1 MPTTR
6 EFLGD
11 SLIKELEGAGFSPQS
26 INAFAKNEYR
36 QRKAAQEEE
45 QRRLLYRADDMK
57 LDGKTKEAL
66 LSGDINEQ
74 EAKNAQ
80 KFEEFGSKK
89 HGFALGAA
97 KTVTGIANTVE
108 RVGDFINPF
117 YEGKRDKDGN
127 YIYQNGLEKSLR
139 PRIKNV
145 EKMRDDY
152 EKATGE
158 TSWGSRLS
166 EIGTELVGD
175 PINFVG
181 GVGLLS
187 KGSKLAQ
194 FGKKTLYFAG
204 TGAASGGVAALGEG
218 KNDEETLKNIGYGAA
233 GGALLGHAI
242 DQGIQGISKLIAKRQ
257 ASKMANEADA
267 IDSAQNSE
275 FLGGERAPINTSEI
289 TTRKDESLLHAERSQ
304 RDYAT
309 KGSPAQIMTAR
320 EFATKEVGLDE
331 DTATNVLKEAMQG
344 RQKSEF
350 IDADSYNDI
359 VKFKN
364 FEVQREYAKA
374 YGEKIQ
380 TAQTSIN
387 NAREQSAIRYADTQK
402 AINEYQKQ
410 GMSASATRE
419 LINAKFKPSAD
430 EINYT
435 RAYNDGADVDARL
448 AGQGIFYALE
458 KDIAAQAYTP
468 EIYAT
473 RLKQRGF
480 SDESVQAFTQAY
492 ASKDIDIAKE
502 YVNEKVADAY
512 ESRVQREVADE
523 INSENRISI
532 NKNGA
537 YRQHPILRP
546 DEPSIGQGSLKGNL
560 INETTKQEDL
570 SSLRAKIE
578 QENNI
583 VPIKEFGTNYAEFYH
598 DGKGAID
605 KLLTEREGQVAGAF
619 YRKELGDIDLV
630 WGNENFGLAHILK
643 RRSEQ
648 WGEEKAIKFLSH
660 LDENIKNGDISQ
672 AQNKRVA
679 IKTNK
684 TTIILDNM
692 GENKFVL
699 SAYRD
704 RSNAKSENAKF
715 VQSSD
720 IISKDVEANAKDS
733 SVLLPTDDHI
743 ISKSGETSS
752 VSSDAFTKGDNLPLT
767 AEVKG
772 DVANLSA
779 YSDEFKGELTSSHPP
794 LSNENIIPQ
803 IGRETDTFT
812 DPSFK
817 VASDNLATNSNKNII
832 SQKGNLINE
841 EAKNS
846 ALPNGVSSIG
856 DNASRA
862 RGRQGGDEEIL
873 RQSGRNTAD
882 ASEEKWTAKSDRQM
896 EQRPAFKRDGD
907 ADAAAASKQMVEK
920 QGRDDNEIRGDGFVV
935 KNGGKLTFMDEAK
948 FELSKELQGK
958 SDLGEKISTSLAW
971 LHSKHPEMFENK
983 RAVKELI
990 DYVLDEPNTIKAG
1003 KSENSVYLGKKDD
1016 TKIKDIVVD
1025 KDSNKIIHANSRK
1038 MNASEKKERAS
1049 EDALHSHTD
1058 TKPAGALKLE
1068 QDARL
1073 ARNSEIIPQK
1083 DKNTKTINA
1092 NSHIASGLVGGTLNS
1107 IDEDGSFNPEKFAAG
1122 FIAGLA
1128 GSKAVA
1134 IAARKMTPQLYNK
1147 ILGVANKMP
1156 QMAKDNPKL
1165 LGKLYQNA
1173 KDVSLNSFAGEK
1185 AITANVGKLDQAKA
1199 MLENGADEVEIWQ
1212 KTGWFKDKD
1221 GAWKFEIGDSK
1232 ARLNPN
1238 FKSGGWLGELLEHEG
1253 LFKAYPE
1260 LKDVSVKKIG
1270 NDIPEGAALSVKDT
1284 AQKEKRG
1291 IYNVTYNDKTATLV
1305 RQDLKN
1311 IDDALMFEKG
1321 SSKKGGA
1328 IHIKKHLEPEAQG
1341 AITQSELL
1349 NIGKNIRE
1357 YLQKYKEPFID
1368 EHGGRIYEWA
1378 NKEGEKF
1385 RVVVYEKTDGISAS
1399 HPETIISFYSNR
1411 NLKKPME
1418 FRNPEVKYDVNLRQW
1433 HKDSAPIT
1441 KNADGSPKV
1450 FYHGSKVK
1458 SITEFKDKFD
1468 KTGVGFWF
1476 SPNKNTADEY
1486 GDTLSVYLKAKKI
1499 MDFAEPTKKD
1509 MEVLKLIQEK
1519 MFWSGHIKLRETN
1532 NEPLFRVM
1540 LDIFRKNG
1548 VELKQLLKERGYD
1561 GIRVNKDM
1569 FVVFDSAQIKHVKN
1583 NGNFSDSP
1591 NIYKSG
1597 KEGYYS
1603 PAKNEIGL
1611 SDLGDKSTLMHEV
1624 QHAIQNIEGFAKGS
1638 GKKGEGYRLSHGEA
1652 EARNVQNRLN
1662 LDDAARTHPY
1672 ETFDVNP
1679 NETFVSREGGVS
1691 FSVKDALQKERRGVY
1706 NVAFNEKKSTII
1718 RKDLDAIDEI
1728 IKFEK
1733 GEADYVINGERKS
1746 GYGALHIKKHLDTQN
1761 NGWVSKQEYLNMGQM
1776 LRKSTMQEADDKRIY
1791 TYFNDDGVRFR
1802 VVVGTGKNKERIISF
1817 YSNRKPLKAGL
1828 SYDSQNYNGNLPLNG
1843 DKVGIDND
1851 SLTYNYAD
1859 SVQGSVAKPVEHS
1872 LDNAVRSSGD
1882 IKSLEHSSDGKDIIP
1897 QNEEKIYH
1905 SRKIEEIKQEH
1916 PNVEKELD
1924 ESIAA
1929 MRKESFN
1936 DVNFKDDLI
1945 SKINAKEITT
1955 KQLGK
1960 SVDLSDKQLAVLKND
1975 IKNADFK
1982 VISDSK
1988 IYFDKMGR
1996 DGDKKR
2002 FFIDIAQDG
2011 KVRVD
2016 GYSKKGIDTIP
2027 VKESALEELAGAG
2040 DRARLKNM
2048 SFEVKAAYFNELD
2061 PIKKEAILKT
2071 AEYNA
2076 LKKEMRGIYNVINNG
2091 KESTNVYKELQK
2103 IDEAIKLD
2111 LGSNKKGGGVHIQ
2124 KHLDPDAKG
2133 AVSQQ
2138 EVMNMGENMREY
2150 LKKYKEPFRDKDGG
2164 KIYEWQ
2170 DKDGVR
2176 FRVAVYDKFKK
2187 SAGAGSTTRITTTD
2201 ARENIITFYSD
2212 RNINAR
2218 MEFLNPK
2225 VRVEAKFEDFRA
2237 RNLDENGN
2245 IKDGLSLC

>member
-1 MPTTR
+1 MMPTTR

-45 QRRLLYRADDMK
+45 QRRLLYRADEMK
-57 LDGKTKEAL
+57 LDGKIREAL
-66 LSGDINEQ
+66 LSGDINEE

-89 HGFALGAA
+89 HGWTLGAA
-97 KTVTGIANTVE
+97 KTVTGIANTIE

-139 PRIKNV
+139 PKIKNV

-218 KNDEETLKNIGYGAA
+218 KNDKETLENIGYGAV
-233 GGALLGHAI
+233 GGAFLGHAI
-242 DQGIQGISKLIAKRQ
+242 DKGIQGISKLIAKRQ
-257 ASKMANEADA
+257 ASKMANEANA

-275 FLGGERAPINTSEI
+275 FLGSERAPINTAEI
-289 TTRKDESLLHAERSQ
+289 TARKDEL
-304 RDYAT
+304 
-309 KGSPAQIMTAR
+309 GSSAQIMTAK

-344 RQKSEF
+344 KEKSEF
-350 IDADSYNDI
+350 IDADIYNDI

-364 FEVQREYAKA
+364 FEIQREYAKA
-374 YGEKIQ
+374 YGDKIQ

-410 GMSASATRE
+410 GMSASAIRE

-430 EINYT
+430 EIDYT

-458 KDIAAQAYTP
+458 KDIAVQAYTP

-473 RLKQRGF
+473 RLKQRDF

-492 ASKDIDIAKE
+492 ASKDINIAKE
-502 YVNEKVADAY
+502 YVNEKVANAY
-512 ESRVQREVADE
+512 ESRVQRELADE
-523 INSENRISI
+523 INAKNRISI
-532 NKNGA
+532 NKDGA
-537 YRQHPILRP
+537 YSGHPMLRP
-546 DEPSIGQGSLKGNL
+546 DESSIGQGDLKGNL
-560 INETTKQEDL
+560 IDKEAIWGGDALSDL
-570 SSLRAKIE
+570 SSPRTAKR
-578 QENNI
+578 
-583 VPIKEFGTNYAEFYH
+583 G
-598 DGKGAID
+598 
-605 KLLTEREGQVAGAF
+605 
-619 YRKELGDIDLV
+619 
-630 WGNENFGLAHILK
+630 
-643 RRSEQ
+643 SE
-648 WGEEKAIKFLSH
+648 A
-660 LDENIKNGDISQ
+660 
-672 AQNKRVA
+672 
-679 IKTNK
+679 
-684 TTIILDNM
+684 
-692 GENKFVL
+692 
-699 SAYRD
+699 
-704 RSNAKSENAKF
+704 
-715 VQSSD
+715 
-720 IISKDVEANAKDS
+720 
-733 SVLLPTDDHI
+733 
-743 ISKSGETSS
+743 
-752 VSSDAFTKGDNLPLT
+752 DAT
-767 AEVKG
+767 
-772 DVANLSA
+772 
-779 YSDEFKGELTSSHPP
+779 
-794 LSNENIIPQ
+794 
-803 IGRETDTFT
+803 
-812 DPSFK
+812 
-817 VASDNLATNSNKNII
+817 II

-846 ALPNGVSSIG
+846 ALPNGVSGIG

-862 RGRQGGDEEIL
+862 GGRQGGDEEIL
-873 RQSGRNTAD
+873 RQSRRNTAD

-896 EQRPAFKRDGD
+896 EQRPAFKGDGD
-907 ADAAAASKQMVEK
+907 TDATASSKQMVEK
-920 QGRDDNEIRGDGFVV
+920 QGRDDNEIRGDGFVL
-935 KNGGKLTFMDEAK
+935 GDSGKAKQYATQKFNIEKWVNDLSGVLSDEWVANLK
-948 FELSKELQGK
+948 
-958 SDLGEKISTSLAW
+958 SLA
-971 LHSKHPEMFENK
+971 LKHPEMF
-983 RAVKELI
+983 
-990 DYVLDEPNTIKAG
+990 
-1003 KSENSVYLGKKDD
+1003 KSESDVFKVIREIKNEPTHFLKNTRDDVALIAKRLGGGKVGNIGVKKD
-1016 TKIKDIVVD
+1016 
-1025 KDSNKIIHANSRK
+1025 NGQIIHANKTDERDLTRLLK
-1038 MNASEKKERAS
+1038 RGKKGELTRTPALETS
-1049 EDALHSHTD
+1049 LNKEDGEL
-1058 TKPAGALKLE
+1058 LKLSDE
-1068 QDARL
+1068 G
-1073 ARNSEIIPQK
+1073 IIPQK
-1083 DKNTKTINA
+1083 EINAKTINA

-1134 IAARKMTPQLYNK
+1134 IAVRKMTPQLYNK
-1147 ILGVANKMP
+1147 ILGTAKKMP

-1165 LGKLYQNA
+1165 LGKLYANG

-1199 MLENGADEVEIWQ
+1199 MLEKGADEVEIWQ

-1238 FKSGGWLGELLEHEG
+1238 FKSGGRLSELLEHKE

-1260 LKDVSVKKIG
+1260 LKDIKIKKI
-1270 NDIPEGAALSVKDT
+1270 
-1284 AQKEKRG
+1284 
-1291 IYNVTYNDKTATLV
+1291 
-1305 RQDLKN
+1305 
-1311 IDDALMFEKG
+1311 IDEKG
-1321 SSKKGGA
+1321 
-1328 IHIKKHLEPEAQG
+1328 E
-1341 AITQSELL
+1341 
-1349 NIGKNIRE
+1349 
-1357 YLQKYKEPFID
+1357 
-1368 EHGGRIYEWA
+1368 
-1378 NKEGEKF
+1378 
-1385 RVVVYEKTDGISAS
+1385 
-1399 HPETIISFYSNR
+1399 
-1411 NLKKPME
+1411 NLGY
-1418 FRNPEVKYDVNLRQW
+1418 YD
-1433 HKDSAPIT
+1433 
-1441 KNADGSPKV
+1441 
-1450 FYHGSKVK
+1450 
-1458 SITEFKDKFD
+1458 
-1468 KTGVGFWF
+1468 
-1476 SPNKNTADEY
+1476 PNKKEIA
-1486 GDTLSVYLKAKKI
+1486 I
-1499 MDFAEPTKKD
+1499 
-1509 MEVLKLIQEK
+1509 
-1519 MFWSGHIKLRETN
+1519 N
-1532 NEPLFRVM
+1532 N
-1540 LDIFRKNG
+1540 I
-1548 VELKQLLKERGYD
+1548 
-1561 GIRVNKDM
+1561 
-1569 FVVFDSAQIKHVKN
+1569 
-1583 NGNFSDSP
+1583 
-1591 NIYKSG
+1591 
-1597 KEGYYS
+1597 
-1603 PAKNEIGL
+1603 
-1611 SDLGDKSTLMHEV
+1611 GDKSTLMHEV
-1624 QHAIQNIEGFAKGS
+1624 QHAIQEIEGFARGGEYDIVWNAAVRTIEKKYENELAKLEKIANEAWKKEEPLQKAYIELFDKGLKDS
-1638 GKKGEGYRLSHGEA
+1638 PEAQRLLKEREPYSKKGWEARNKIRNIKWAIEDEKNAITDKDMYEAYQKIHGEV

-1662 LDDAARTHPY
+1662 LDDAAGTHPY
-1672 ETFDVNP
+1672 ETFDINP
-1679 NETFVSREGGVS
+1679 NETFVSREDGIS

-1733 GEADYVINGERKS
+1733 GEADYVVNGERKS

-1761 NGWVSKQEYLNMGQM
+1761 NGWVSKQEYLDMGQM

-1859 SVQGSVAKPVEHS
+1859 SV
-1872 LDNAVRSSGD
+1872 RSSAA
-1882 IKSLEHSSDGKDIIP
+1882 KSPIEHSSDGKDIIP
-1897 QNEEKIYH
+1897 QNEEKVYH
-1905 SRKIEEIKQEH
+1905 RRNIEEIKREH
-1916 PNVEKELD
+1916 PDVEKELD
-1924 ESIAA
+1924 DSIAA

-1945 SKINAKEITT
+1945 SKINAKDITT

-2002 FFIDIAQDG
+2002 FFIDIAEDG

-2027 VKESALEELAGAG
+2027 VRQSALEELAGVG

-2071 AEYNA
+2071 AELNK
-2076 LKKEMRGIYNVINNG
+2076 LKKAAQSG
-2091 KESTNVYKELQK
+2091 
-2103 IDEAIKLD
+2103 
-2111 LGSNKKGGGVHIQ
+2111 
-2124 KHLDPDAKG
+2124 
-2133 AVSQQ
+2133 
-2138 EVMNMGENMREY
+2138 
-2150 LKKYKEPFRDKDGG
+2150 DK
-2164 KIYEWQ
+2164 
-2170 DKDGVR
+2170 
-2176 FRVAVYDKFKK
+2176 VAV
-2187 SAGAGSTTRITTTD
+2187 
-2201 ARENIITFYSD
+2201 
-2212 RNINAR
+2212 
-2218 MEFLNPK
+2218 
-2225 VRVEAKFEDFRA
+2225 AKFEEFKA

>member
-1 MPTTR
+1 MMPTTR

-26 INAFAKNEYR
+26 INVFAKNEYR

-57 LDGKTKEAL
+57 LDGKIREAL

-74 EAKNAQ
+74 EARNAQ
-80 KFEEFGSKK
+80 KFEEFGAKK
-89 HGFALGAA
+89 HGWALGAA

-117 YEGKRDKDGN
+117 YEGKHDKDGN

-139 PRIKNV
+139 PKIKNV

-233 GGALLGHAI
+233 GGAFLGHAI
-242 DQGIQGISKLIAKRQ
+242 DKGIQGISKLIAKRQ

-267 IDSAQNSE
+267 IDSAENSE
-275 FLGGERAPINTSEI
+275 FLNGGNSASKDVSSGNGSLDYPNTQSIAVTIVRGVLKNEPLSTREQVLKEILSGEEKSSVIKPEKYKSILTGINEYKSYQNRLKHFHDNPNEVKNADLVFNQMQDDFMKANSGDTKKYYDAAPLFGRELKI
-289 TTRKDESLLHAERSQ
+289 
-304 RDYAT
+304 
-309 KGSPAQIMTAR
+309 AQTMTAK
-320 EFATKEVGLDE
+320 EFAIKEVGLDE

-344 RQKSEF
+344 KEKSEF

-364 FEVQREYAKA
+364 FETQREYAKA

-402 AINEYQKQ
+402 AIGEYQKQ

-473 RLKQRGF
+473 RLKQMGF

-502 YVNEKVADAY
+502 YVNEKVANAY

-532 NKNGA
+532 NKDGA
-537 YRQHPILRP
+537 YSGHPMLRP
-546 DEPSIGQGSLKGNL
+546 DEPSIGQGDLKGNL

-605 KLLTEREGQVAGAF
+605 KLLTERDGQVAGAF
-619 YRKELGDIDLV
+619 YRKELGDITLP
-630 WGNENFGLAHILK
+630 WGEVSQSGNKIKGYGLAKIIKKHGVEILNELPNVFK
-643 RRSEQ
+643 T
-648 WGEEKAIKFLSH
+648 GALIK
-660 LDENIKNGDISQ
+660 
-672 AQNKRVA
+672 QNDVHYRIESGNYVV
-679 IKTNK
+679 
-684 TTIILDNM
+684 
-692 GENKFVL
+692 GL
-699 SAYRD
+699 SA
-704 RSNAKSENAKF
+704 
-715 VQSSD
+715 
-720 IISKDVEANAKDS
+720 
-733 SVLLPTDDHI
+733 
-743 ISKSGETSS
+743 
-752 VSSDAFTKGDNLPLT
+752 
-767 AEVKG
+767 
-772 DVANLSA
+772 
-779 YSDEFKGELTSSHPP
+779 EFKGKKHNFVLTAF
-794 LSNENIIPQ
+794 ERV
-803 IGRETDTFT
+803 GRETDTFT

-846 ALPNGVSSIG
+846 ALSNGVSGIG
-856 DNASRA
+856 DNASGA
-862 RGRQGGDEEIL
+862 GGRQGGDEEIL
-873 RQSGRNTAD
+873 RQSGRNTSS
-882 ASEEKWTAKSDRQM
+882 ASQTKQTAKSDEQM
-896 EQRPAFKRDGD
+896 EQRPAFKTDGD
-907 ADAAAASKQMVEK
+907 TDATASSKQVVEK
-920 QGRDDNEIRGDGFVV
+920 QGRDDNEIRGDGFVL
-935 KNGGKLTFMDEAK
+935 GDSGKAKQYATQKFNIEKWVNDLSGVLSDEWVANLK
-948 FELSKELQGK
+948 
-958 SDLGEKISTSLAW
+958 SLA
-971 LHSKHPEMFENK
+971 LKHPEMF
-983 RAVKELI
+983 
-990 DYVLDEPNTIKAG
+990 
-1003 KSENSVYLGKKDD
+1003 KSESDVFKVIREIKNEPTHFLKNTRDDVALIAKRLGGGKVGNIGVKKD
-1016 TKIKDIVVD
+1016 
-1025 KDSNKIIHANSRK
+1025 NGQIIHANKTDERDLTRLLK
-1038 MNASEKKERAS
+1038 RGKKGELTRTPALETS
-1049 EDALHSHTD
+1049 LNKEDGEL
-1058 TKPAGALKLE
+1058 LKLSDE
-1068 QDARL
+1068 G
-1073 ARNSEIIPQK
+1073 IIPQK
-1083 DKNTKTINA
+1083 EINAKTINA

-1128 GSKAVA
+1128 GSKAVV

-1147 ILGVANKMP
+1147 ILGTAKKMP

-1165 LGKLYQNA
+1165 LGKLYANG

-1185 AITANVGKLDQAKA
+1185 ALNANANKISKAKA
-1199 MLENGADEVEIWQ
+1199 MLEKGEDEVKIWQ

-1221 GAWKFEIGDSK
+1221 EAWKFEIGDSK
-1232 ARLNPN
+1232 ARLNTN
-1238 FKSGGWLGELLEHEG
+1238 FKSGGRLSELLEHEE

-1260 LKDVSVKKIG
+1260 LRDIKIKKI
-1270 NDIPEGAALSVKDT
+1270 
-1284 AQKEKRG
+1284 
-1291 IYNVTYNDKTATLV
+1291 
-1305 RQDLKN
+1305 
-1311 IDDALMFEKG
+1311 IDEKG
-1321 SSKKGGA
+1321 
-1328 IHIKKHLEPEAQG
+1328 
-1341 AITQSELL
+1341 
-1349 NIGKNIRE
+1349 
-1357 YLQKYKEPFID
+1357 
-1368 EHGGRIYEWA
+1368 
-1378 NKEGEKF
+1378 EKLG
-1385 RVVVYEKTDGISAS
+1385 Y
-1399 HPETIISFYSNR
+1399 
-1411 NLKKPME
+1411 
-1418 FRNPEVKYDVNLRQW
+1418 YD
-1433 HKDSAPIT
+1433 
-1441 KNADGSPKV
+1441 
-1450 FYHGSKVK
+1450 
-1458 SITEFKDKFD
+1458 
-1468 KTGVGFWF
+1468 
-1476 SPNKNTADEY
+1476 PNKKEIA
-1486 GDTLSVYLKAKKI
+1486 I
-1499 MDFAEPTKKD
+1499 
-1509 MEVLKLIQEK
+1509 
-1519 MFWSGHIKLRETN
+1519 N
-1532 NEPLFRVM
+1532 N
-1540 LDIFRKNG
+1540 I
-1548 VELKQLLKERGYD
+1548 
-1561 GIRVNKDM
+1561 
-1569 FVVFDSAQIKHVKN
+1569 
-1583 NGNFSDSP
+1583 
-1591 NIYKSG
+1591 
-1597 KEGYYS
+1597 
-1603 PAKNEIGL
+1603 
-1611 SDLGDKSTLMHEV
+1611 GDKSTLMHEV
-1624 QHAIQNIEGFAKGS
+1624 QHTIQDIEGFAKGS
-1638 GKKGEGYRLSHGEA
+1638 GKKGESYRLSHGEA

-1662 LDDAARTHPY
+1662 LGDKFRAKIVKDNNPVGDDYHAWIRDENDIKTFKQAYDDDGGGDLAPDFTGAMAKKAIDSGEITVYSSKPIKAGSFVTPSKMEAKSYAGSGKIYEEKLNLNDISWIDALQGQVTRNKDIHPY

-1679 NETFVSREGGVS
+1679 NETIVSKDGMINLSHELEKKYILKDGSINEAAVRKEAEPFIEKEYSLENFKAEFPNGKVDTPIGEVDVSVSQFYKLGHKGRDEYFGLIKPTLERPAFVVDFEDATFFFKPFRDKDGVVKFASVIKERDGGLDVVSNYPMKNRKFELITREG
-1691 FSVKDALQKERRGVY
+1691 K
-1706 NVAFNEKKSTII
+1706 I
-1718 RKDLDAIDEI
+1718 R
-1728 IKFEK
+1728 
-1733 GEADYVINGERKS
+1733 Y
-1746 GYGALHIKKHLDTQN
+1746 
-1761 NGWVSKQEYLNMGQM
+1761 
-1776 LRKSTMQEADDKRIY
+1776 
-1791 TYFNDDGVRFR
+1791 
-1802 VVVGTGKNKERIISF
+1802 
-1817 YSNRKPLKAGL
+1817 
-1828 SYDSQNYNGNLPLNG
+1828 
-1843 DKVGIDND
+1843 
-1851 SLTYNYAD
+1851 
-1859 SVQGSVAKPVEHS
+1859 VQGSVVIRPLEHS
-1872 LDNAVRSSGD
+1872 LDDTVRSSAA
-1882 IKSLEHSSDGKDIIP
+1882 KSPIEHSSDGKDIIQ
-1897 QNEEKIYH
+1897 QNEEKVYH

-1945 SKINAKEITT
+1945 SKINAKDITT

-1988 IYFDKMGR
+1988 IYFDKIGR

-2002 FFIDIAQDG
+2002 FFIDIAEDG

-2027 VKESALEELAGAG
+2027 VRQSALEELAGVG

-2071 AEYNA
+2071 AELNK
-2076 LKKEMRGIYNVINNG
+2076 LKKAAQSG
-2091 KESTNVYKELQK
+2091 
-2103 IDEAIKLD
+2103 
-2111 LGSNKKGGGVHIQ
+2111 
-2124 KHLDPDAKG
+2124 
-2133 AVSQQ
+2133 
-2138 EVMNMGENMREY
+2138 
-2150 LKKYKEPFRDKDGG
+2150 DK
-2164 KIYEWQ
+2164 
-2170 DKDGVR
+2170 
-2176 FRVAVYDKFKK
+2176 VAV
-2187 SAGAGSTTRITTTD
+2187 
-2201 ARENIITFYSD
+2201 
-2212 RNINAR
+2212 
-2218 MEFLNPK
+2218 
-2225 VRVEAKFEDFRA
+2225 AKFEEFKA

>member
-1 MPTTR
+1 MMPTTR

-66 LSGDINEQ
+66 LSGEINEQ

-80 KFEEFGSKK
+80 KFEEFGAKK
-89 HGFALGAA
+89 HGWTLGAA

-139 PRIKNV
+139 SKIKNV

-218 KNDEETLKNIGYGAA
+218 KNDEETLKNIGAGAV

-242 DQGIQGISKLIAKRQ
+242 DKGIQGISKLIAKRQ
-257 ASKMANEADA
+257 ASRMANEADA

-275 FLGGERAPINTSEI
+275 FLNGGNSASKDVSSGNGSLEYPNTQSIAVTIVRGVLKNEPLSTREQVLKEILSGEEKSSVIKPEKYKSILTGINEYKSYQNRLKHFHDNPDEVKNADLIFNQMQDYFMKANSGDTKKYYDAAPLFGRELKI
-289 TTRKDESLLHAERSQ
+289 
-304 RDYAT
+304 
-309 KGSPAQIMTAR
+309 AQTMTAK

-344 RQKSEF
+344 KEKSEF

-364 FEVQREYAKA
+364 FEIQREYAKA

-410 GMSASATRE
+410 GMSASAIRE

-430 EINYT
+430 EIDYT

-458 KDIAAQAYTP
+458 KDIAAYIYTP
-468 EIYAT
+468 EQYFA
-473 RLKQRGF
+473 RLKSKGYG
-480 SDESVQAFTQAY
+480 DEQAMEFTHTYVQ
-492 ASKDIDIAKE
+492 KDINIAKE
-502 YVNEKVADAY
+502 YVNEKVANAY

-523 INSENRISI
+523 INSENRINI
-532 NKNGA
+532 NKDVA
-537 YRQHPILRP
+537 YSGHTMLRP
-546 DEPSIGQGSLKGNL
+546 DEASIGQGDLKGNL

-630 WGNENFGLAHILK
+630 WGKVWQDQKRTLQGYGLAKIKAKHPEVTAEILN
-643 RRSEQ
+643 
-648 WGEEKAIKFLSH
+648 
-660 LDENIKNGDISQ
+660 DVIKNGQTKIR
-672 AQNKRVA
+672 QNEA
-679 IKTNK
+679 IQIEKDGYKVVLKNNWMGKKTSNK
-684 TTIILDNM
+684 WIVT
-692 GENKFVL
+692 
-699 SAYRD
+699 AY
-704 RSNAKSENAKF
+704 E
-715 VQSSD
+715 
-720 IISKDVEANAKDS
+720 
-733 SVLLPTDDHI
+733 
-743 ISKSGETSS
+743 KSGETSS

-779 YSDEFKGELTSSHPP
+779 YSDEFKGELASSHPP
-794 LSNENIIPQ
+794 L
-803 IGRETDTFT
+803 T
-812 DPSFK
+812 
-817 VASDNLATNSNKNII
+817 NKNII

-846 ALPNGVSSIG
+846 ALPNGVSGIG

-862 RGRQGGDEEIL
+862 RGRQASDEQIL
-873 RQSGRNTAD
+873 RQGGRNTAD
-882 ASEEKWTAKSDRQM
+882 ASEEKWAAQSDEQM
-896 EQRPAFKRDGD
+896 EQRSAFKTDGD
-907 ADAAAASKQMVEK
+907 TDATASSKQMVEK
-920 QGRDDNEIRGDGFVV
+920 QGNGDNEIIGENFIT
-935 KNGGKLTFMDEAK
+935 KQSPEP
-948 FELSKELQGK
+948 K
-958 SDLGEKISTSLAW
+958 SDLNVKMDLAPNVRDLSKITADEISADLDYLA
-971 LHSKHPEMFENK
+971 SKHPEMFKKPSDVFKLVREIKNEPTHFFNNYRLDYALVAKRLNDKKIGKLAINK
-983 RAVKELI
+983 ESGEVRHATKVRERDLSRMDRVSKQMAGTSTLPTPLSTANNS
-990 DYVLDEPNTIKAG
+990 VLKQDATSAG
-1003 KSENSVYLGKKDD
+1003 KAYSSA
-1016 TKIKDIVVD
+1016 D
-1025 KDSNKIIHANSRK
+1025 KS
-1038 MNASEKKERAS
+1038 
-1049 EDALHSHTD
+1049 
-1058 TKPAGALKLE
+1058 
-1068 QDARL
+1068 
-1073 ARNSEIIPQK
+1073 IIPQK
-1083 DKNTKTINA
+1083 EINAKTINA

-1107 IDEDGSFNPEKFAAG
+1107 IDEDGNFNPERFAAG

-1147 ILGVANKMP
+1147 ILGAAKKMP

-1165 LGKLYQNA
+1165 LGKLYANG

-1185 AITANVGKLDQAKA
+1185 AITANVGKLDQAKV
-1199 MLENGADEVEIWQ
+1199 MLEKGADEVEIWQ

-1238 FKSGGWLGELLEHEG
+1238 FKSGGRLGELLEHEE

-1260 LKDVSVKKIG
+1260 LEDISVKKISD
-1270 NDIPEGAALSVKDT
+1270 DIPKEAALSIKDV
-1284 AQKEKRG
+1284 AQREKRG
-1291 IYNVTYNDKTATLV
+1291 IYNVAYNDKSATLV
-1305 RQDLKN
+1305 RRDLEK

-1357 YLQKYKEPFID
+1357 YLQKFKEPFID

-1378 NKEGEKF
+1378 NKEGVKF

-1418 FRNPEVKYDVNLRQW
+1418 FRNPEVKYDVN
-1433 HKDSAPIT
+1433 
-1441 KNADGSPKV
+1441 
-1450 FYHGSKVK
+1450 
-1458 SITEFKDKFD
+1458 
-1468 KTGVGFWF
+1468 
-1476 SPNKNTADEY
+1476 
-1486 GDTLSVYLKAKKI
+1486 
-1499 MDFAEPTKKD
+1499 
-1509 MEVLKLIQEK
+1509 
-1519 MFWSGHIKLRETN
+1519 
-1532 NEPLFRVM
+1532 
-1540 LDIFRKNG
+1540 
-1548 VELKQLLKERGYD
+1548 
-1561 GIRVNKDM
+1561 
-1569 FVVFDSAQIKHVKN
+1569 
-1583 NGNFSDSP
+1583 FSDSP
-1591 NIYKSG
+1591 NIYKSE

-1611 SDLGDKSTLMHEV
+1611 KDLGDKSTLMHEV
-1624 QHAIQNIEGFAKGS
+1624 QHTIQDIEGFAKGS
-1638 GKKGEGYRLSHGEA
+1638 GKKGESYRLSHGEA

-1662 LDDAARTHPY
+1662 LGDKFRAKIVKDNNPVGDDYHAWIRDENDIKTFKQAYDDDGGGDLAPDFTGAMAKKAIDSGEITVYSSRPIKAGSFVTPSKMEAKSYAGSGKIYEEKLNLNDVSWLDALQGQVTRNKDIHPH

-1679 NETFVSREGGVS
+1679 NETIVSKEGIVNLS
-1691 FSVKDALQKERRGVY
+1691 KEL
-1706 NVAFNEKKSTII
+1706 EKKYILKDGSINEAVV
-1718 RKDLDAIDEI
+1718 RKEAEPFIEKEYSLENFKAEFPNGKVDTPIGEVSIESRQFNKLKFKGRENFLGLIKPTLERPAFVVDFEDAMFFFKPFRDKDGI
-1728 IKFEK
+1728 IKF
-1733 GEADYVINGERKS
+1733 ASVI
-1746 GYGALHIKKHLDTQN
+1746 
-1761 NGWVSKQEYLNMGQM
+1761 
-1776 LRKSTMQEADDKRIY
+1776 
-1791 TYFNDDGVRFR
+1791 
-1802 VVVGTGKNKERIISF
+1802 KERDGGLDVVSN
-1817 YSNRKPLKAGL
+1817 YPMKNRKFELITREG
-1828 SYDSQNYNGNLPLNG
+1828 
-1843 DKVGIDND
+1843 KVR
-1851 SLTYNYAD
+1851 Y
-1859 SVQGSVAKPVEHS
+1859 VQGSVVVRPLEHS
-1872 LDNAVRSSGD
+1872 LDNNVRSSAA
-1882 IKSLEHSSDGKDIIP
+1882 KSPIEHSSDGKGIIP
-1897 QNEEKIYH
+1897 QNEEKVYH
-1905 SRKIEEIKQEH
+1905 SHKIEEIKREH

-1936 DVNFKDDLI
+1936 DVNFKDNLI
-1945 SKINAKEITT
+1945 SKINAKDITT

-2002 FFIDIAQDG
+2002 FFIDIAEDG

-2027 VKESALEELAGAG
+2027 VRQSALEELAGVG

-2071 AEYNA
+2071 AELNK
-2076 LKKEMRGIYNVINNG
+2076 LKKAAQSG
-2091 KESTNVYKELQK
+2091 
-2103 IDEAIKLD
+2103 
-2111 LGSNKKGGGVHIQ
+2111 
-2124 KHLDPDAKG
+2124 
-2133 AVSQQ
+2133 
-2138 EVMNMGENMREY
+2138 
-2150 LKKYKEPFRDKDGG
+2150 DK
-2164 KIYEWQ
+2164 
-2170 DKDGVR
+2170 
-2176 FRVAVYDKFKK
+2176 VAV
-2187 SAGAGSTTRITTTD
+2187 
-2201 ARENIITFYSD
+2201 
-2212 RNINAR
+2212 
-2218 MEFLNPK
+2218 
-2225 VRVEAKFEDFRA
+2225 AKFEEFKA

>member
-1 MPTTR
+1 MAITIR
-6 EFLGD
+6 EYLGD
-11 SLIKELEGAGFSPQS
+11 EKIAQLESMGFLPSLSTDMAKRQYAADKQAKRKELSDVG
-26 INAFAKNEYR
+26 
-36 QRKAAQEEE
+36 
-45 QRRLLYRADDMK
+45 
-57 LDGKTKEAL
+57 LDGKL
-66 LSGDINEQ
+66 VQSVMRGDINEE

-117 YEGKRDKDGN
+117 YEGKHDKDGN

-139 PRIKNV
+139 PKIKNV

-158 TSWGSRLS
+158 TSWGSRLA
-166 EIGTELVGD
+166 EIGTEMVGD

-233 GGALLGHAI
+233 GGFVLGHAI

-267 IDSAQNSE
+267 IESAENSE
-275 FLGGERAPINTSEI
+275 FLGGERAEINTAEI
-289 TTRKDESLLHAERSQ
+289 TARKDEPLLHAERSQ

-309 KGSPAQIMTAR
+309 KGSPAQIMTAK

-344 RQKSEF
+344 KEKSEF

-374 YGEKIQ
+374 YGERIQ

-402 AINEYQKQ
+402 AISEYQKQ
-410 GMSASATRE
+410 GMSPSAIRE

-430 EINYT
+430 EIDYT

-492 ASKDIDIAKE
+492 ANKDIDIAKE
-502 YVNEKVADAY
+502 YVNKKVADAY
-512 ESRVQREVADE
+512 ESRIQREVADE
-523 INSENRISI
+523 INSENRINI
-532 NKNGA
+532 NKDGA
-537 YRQHPILRP
+537 YSGHPMLRP
-546 DEPSIGQGSLKGNL
+546 DEPSIGQGDLKGNL

-605 KLLTEREGQVAGAF
+605 KLLTKRDGQVAGAF

-743 ISKSGETSS
+743 IS
-752 VSSDAFTKGDNLPLT
+752 
-767 AEVKG
+767 
-772 DVANLSA
+772 
-779 YSDEFKGELTSSHPP
+779 
-794 LSNENIIPQ
+794 
-803 IGRETDTFT
+803 
-812 DPSFK
+812 
-817 VASDNLATNSNKNII
+817 
-832 SQKGNLINE
+832 QKGNLINE

-846 ALPNGVSSIG
+846 ALPNGVSGIG
-856 DNASRA
+856 DNASGA

-873 RQSGRNTAD
+873 RQSGRNTSS
-882 ASEEKWTAKSDRQM
+882 ASQTKQTAKSDEQM
-896 EQRPAFKRDGD
+896 EQRSAFKTDGD
-907 ADAAAASKQMVEK
+907 TDATASSKQMVEE
-920 QGRDDNEIRGDGFVV
+920 QGSSASIGS
-935 KNGGKLTFMDEAK
+935 
-948 FELSKELQGK
+948 ELRVNSNAH
-958 SDLGEKISTSLAW
+958 LG
-971 LHSKHPEMFENK
+971 
-983 RAVKELI
+983 
-990 DYVLDEPNTIKAG
+990 
-1003 KSENSVYLGKKDD
+1003 
-1016 TKIKDIVVD
+1016 
-1025 KDSNKIIHANSRK
+1025 
-1038 MNASEKKERAS
+1038 
-1049 EDALHSHTD
+1049 
-1058 TKPAGALKLE
+1058 
-1068 QDARL
+1068 
-1073 ARNSEIIPQK
+1073 
-1083 DKNTKTINA
+1083 
-1092 NSHIASGLVGGTLNS
+1092 SGLVAGTLNS
-1107 IDEDGSFNPEKFAAG
+1107 IDEDGNFNPDRFTAG
-1122 FIAGLA
+1122 FLAGLA

-1147 ILGVANKMP
+1147 ILGTAKKMP

-1165 LGKLYQNA
+1165 LGKLYANG

-1199 MLENGADEVEIWQ
+1199 MLEKGADEVEIWQ

-1238 FKSGGWLGELLEHEG
+1238 FKSGGRLGELLEHEE

-1260 LKDVSVKKIG
+1260 LKDVGVVKIEDEIPSGAAQSVK
-1270 NDIPEGAALSVKDT
+1270 NV
-1284 AQKEKRG
+1284 AQREKRG
-1291 IYNVTYNDKTATLV
+1291 IYNV
-1305 RQDLKN
+1305 
-1311 IDDALMFEKG
+1311 
-1321 SSKKGGA
+1321 
-1328 IHIKKHLEPEAQG
+1328 
-1341 AITQSELL
+1341 
-1349 NIGKNIRE
+1349 
-1357 YLQKYKEPFID
+1357 
-1368 EHGGRIYEWA
+1368 
-1378 NKEGEKF
+1378 
-1385 RVVVYEKTDGISAS
+1385 
-1399 HPETIISFYSNR
+1399 
-1411 NLKKPME
+1411 
-1418 FRNPEVKYDVNLRQW
+1418 
-1433 HKDSAPIT
+1433 
-1441 KNADGSPKV
+1441 
-1450 FYHGSKVK
+1450 
-1458 SITEFKDKFD
+1458 
-1468 KTGVGFWF
+1468 
-1476 SPNKNTADEY
+1476 
-1486 GDTLSVYLKAKKI
+1486 
-1499 MDFAEPTKKD
+1499 
-1509 MEVLKLIQEK
+1509 
-1519 MFWSGHIKLRETN
+1519 
-1532 NEPLFRVM
+1532 
-1540 LDIFRKNG
+1540 
-1548 VELKQLLKERGYD
+1548 
-1561 GIRVNKDM
+1561 
-1569 FVVFDSAQIKHVKN
+1569 
-1583 NGNFSDSP
+1583 
-1591 NIYKSG
+1591 
-1597 KEGYYS
+1597 
-1603 PAKNEIGL
+1603 
-1611 SDLGDKSTLMHEV
+1611 
-1624 QHAIQNIEGFAKGS
+1624 
-1638 GKKGEGYRLSHGEA
+1638 
-1652 EARNVQNRLN
+1652 
-1662 LDDAARTHPY
+1662 
-1672 ETFDVNP
+1672 
-1679 NETFVSREGGVS
+1679 
-1691 FSVKDALQKERRGVY
+1691 
-1706 NVAFNEKKSTII
+1706 AFNNKKSTII
-1718 RKDLDAIDEI
+1718 RKDLETIDEI

-1733 GEADYVINGERKS
+1733 GEADYIANGEHKS
-1746 GYGALHIKKHLDTQN
+1746 GYGALHIKKHLEAQN

-1776 LRKSTMQEADDKRIY
+1776 LRKSTMQEADNKRIY

-1802 VVVGTGKNKERIISF
+1802 VVVAIGKNKERVISF

-1828 SYDSQNYNGNLPLNG
+1828 SYNSQNYDGNLPLNDDIIAQNGTKGYYSPANNEIGLSDLSDKSTLMHEVQHAIQEIEGFAKGSGAKGKNYRLSHGEAEARNVQNRLNLG
-1843 DKVGIDND
+1843 DKFRVKIVKDNNQVGDDYHTWIRDESDIKTFKQAYNDDGGGDLTPDFTEAMAKKAIDSGEITVYSSKPIKAGNFVTPSKMEAKSYAGSGKIYEEKLNLND
-1851 SLTYNYAD
+1851 ISWIDALQGQVTRNKDIHPHETFDVNPNETFVSRENGVNLSHELEKKYILKDGSINEAAVRKEAEPFIEKEYSLENFKAEFPNGKVDTPIGEVSIESRQFNKLKFKGRENFLGLIKPTLERPAFVVDFEDATFFFKPFRDKDGIIKFASVIKERDGGLDVVSNYPMKNRKFELITREGKVRY
-1859 SVQGSVAKPVEHS
+1859 VQGSAAKSPIEHS
-1872 LDNAVRSSGD
+1872 LDNNVRSSGD
-1882 IKSLEHSSDGKDIIP
+1882 IKSLEHSSDGKDIIQ

-1924 ESIAA
+1924 ESIAS

-1936 DVNFKDDLI
+1936 SSNFKDGLI
-1945 SKINAKEITT
+1945 SKIGAKEITT

-2002 FFIDIAQDG
+2002 FFIDIAEDG

-2027 VKESALEELAGAG
+2027 VRQSALEELAGVG

-2061 PIKKEAILKT
+2061 PIKKEEILKT
-2071 AEYNA
+2071 AELNK
-2076 LKKEMRGIYNVINNG
+2076 LKKAAQSG
-2091 KESTNVYKELQK
+2091 
-2103 IDEAIKLD
+2103 
-2111 LGSNKKGGGVHIQ
+2111 
-2124 KHLDPDAKG
+2124 
-2133 AVSQQ
+2133 
-2138 EVMNMGENMREY
+2138 
-2150 LKKYKEPFRDKDGG
+2150 DK
-2164 KIYEWQ
+2164 
-2170 DKDGVR
+2170 
-2176 FRVAVYDKFKK
+2176 VAV
-2187 SAGAGSTTRITTTD
+2187 
-2201 ARENIITFYSD
+2201 
-2212 RNINAR
+2212 
-2218 MEFLNPK
+2218 
-2225 VRVEAKFEDFRA
+2225 AKFEEFKA

>member
-1 MPTTR
+1 MMPTTR

-45 QRRLLYRADDMK
+45 QKRLLYRADDMK
-57 LDGKTKEAL
+57 LDGKTKEAF

-80 KFEEFGSKK
+80 KFEEFGAKK

-117 YEGKRDKDGN
+117 YEGKHDKDGN

-139 PRIKNV
+139 SKIKNV

-218 KNDEETLKNIGYGAA
+218 KNDEETLKNIGAGAV

-242 DQGIQGISKLIAKRQ
+242 DKGIQGISKLIAKRQ
-257 ASKMANEADA
+257 ASRMANEADA
-267 IDSAQNSE
+267 IDSAENSE
-275 FLGGERAPINTSEI
+275 FLGGERAEINTAEI
-289 TTRKDESLLHAERSQ
+289 TARKDEPLLHAERSQ

-309 KGSPAQIMTAR
+309 KSSPAQIMTAK
-320 EFATKEVGLDE
+320 EFATKEMGLDE
-331 DTATNVLKEAMQG
+331 GTATNVLKEAMQG
-344 RQKSEF
+344 KEKSEF

-364 FEVQREYAKA
+364 FEIQREYAKA
-374 YGEKIQ
+374 YGENIQ

-402 AINEYQKQ
+402 AINEYAKQ

-448 AGQGIFYALE
+448 TGQGIFYALE

-502 YVNEKVADAY
+502 YVNKKVADAY

-523 INSENRISI
+523 INAK
-532 NKNGA
+532 NKV
-537 YRQHPILRP
+537 
-546 DEPSIGQGSLKGNL
+546 
-560 INETTKQEDL
+560 EDVGL
-570 SSLRAKIE
+570 AVR
-578 QENNI
+578 
-583 VPIKEFGTNYAEFYH
+583 
-598 DGKGAID
+598 DGEAID
-605 KLLTEREGQVAGAF
+605 KPEIYEGNSIMDFSSKIDDNFLRENATELEPSGNLFDFLAKTKNNPSRDKILNHFADKAGEGDSRLLEHRMAYLNYIMPTIKEPLIKIFRSDGRISNIKPFIFTDANSKTKNVNFLSIVTDKEGN
-619 YRKELGDIDLV
+619 IDFITAYALKDKSQLRSEIKKGIKV
-630 WGNENFGLAHILK
+630 EVRRGLARTFDPHSRI
-643 RRSEQ
+643 Q
-648 WGEEKAIKFLSH
+648 
-660 LDENIKNGDISQ
+660 
-672 AQNKRVA
+672 VP
-679 IKTNK
+679 
-684 TTIILDNM
+684 
-692 GENKFVL
+692 
-699 SAYRD
+699 
-704 RSNAKSENAKF
+704 NA
-715 VQSSD
+715 
-720 IISKDVEANAKDS
+720 
-733 SVLLPTDDHI
+733 
-743 ISKSGETSS
+743 
-752 VSSDAFTKGDNLPLT
+752 TK
-767 AEVKG
+767 
-772 DVANLSA
+772 
-779 YSDEFKGELTSSHPP
+779 
-794 LSNENIIPQ
+794 NIIP
-803 IGRETDTFT
+803 
-812 DPSFK
+812 
-817 VASDNLATNSNKNII
+817 
-832 SQKGNLINE
+832 QKGNLINE

-846 ALPNGVSSIG
+846 ALPNGVSGIG
-856 DNASRA
+856 DNASGA
-862 RGRQGGDEEIL
+862 GGRQGGDEEIL
-873 RQSGRNTAD
+873 RQSGRNTSS
-882 ASEEKWTAKSDRQM
+882 ASQTKQTAQSDEQM
-896 EQRPAFKRDGD
+896 EQRPAFKTDGD
-907 ADAAAASKQMVEK
+907 TDATASSKQMVEE
-920 QGRDDNEIRGDGFVV
+920 QGSGASV
-935 KNGGKLTFMDEAK
+935 GGGLRVNSNAH
-948 FELSKELQGK
+948 
-958 SDLGEKISTSLAW
+958 LG
-971 LHSKHPEMFENK
+971 
-983 RAVKELI
+983 
-990 DYVLDEPNTIKAG
+990 
-1003 KSENSVYLGKKDD
+1003 
-1016 TKIKDIVVD
+1016 
-1025 KDSNKIIHANSRK
+1025 
-1038 MNASEKKERAS
+1038 
-1049 EDALHSHTD
+1049 
-1058 TKPAGALKLE
+1058 
-1068 QDARL
+1068 
-1073 ARNSEIIPQK
+1073 
-1083 DKNTKTINA
+1083 
-1092 NSHIASGLVGGTLNS
+1092 SGLVTGTLNS
-1107 IDEDGSFNPEKFAAG
+1107 IDEDGNFNPERFAAG

-1147 ILGVANKMP
+1147 ILGAAKKMP

-1165 LGKLYQNA
+1165 LGKLYANG

-1199 MLENGADEVEIWQ
+1199 MLEKGADEVEIWQ

-1221 GAWKFEIGDSK
+1221 EAWKFEIGDSK

-1238 FKSGGWLGELLEHEG
+1238 FKSGGRLGELLEHEE

-1260 LKDVSVKKIG
+1260 LKDISVKKIG
-1270 NDIPEGAALSVKDT
+1270 DDIPDDAALSVKNT

-1291 IYNVTYNDKTATLV
+1291 IYNVAYNDKSATLV
-1305 RQDLKN
+1305 RRDLEK

-1321 SSKKGGA
+1321 SRKKGGA

-1418 FRNPEVKYDVNLRQW
+1418 FRNPEVKYDVNLNEW

-1450 FYHGSKVK
+1450 FYHGSSAKNLRR
-1458 SITEFKDKFD
+1458 FDDKFD
-1468 KTGVGFWF
+1468 NYGIGWWF
-1476 SPNKNTADEY
+1476 SSDEKVAKRFS
-1486 GDTLSVYLKAKKI
+1486 DNIIPAYLKSNRLLDFSTPNAMDKRILELIAEHFKDYDLSKI
-1499 MDFAEPTKKD
+1499 
-1509 MEVLKLIQEK
+1509 
-1519 MFWSGHIKLRETN
+1519 
-1532 NEPLFRVM
+1532 
-1540 LDIFRKNG
+1540 RKNDNRRMFG
-1548 VELKQLLKERGYD
+1548 ELIDKPHKATRFKEFLQASGYD
-1561 GIRVNKDM
+1561 GVRVNHDTII
-1569 FVVFDSAQIKHVKN
+1569 VFKSNQIKHVKN
-1583 NGNFSDSP
+1583 NGKFSDSP
-1591 NIYKSG
+1591 NIYKSDDI
-1597 KEGYYS
+1597 GYYD
-1603 PAKNEIGL
+1603 PRKKEIAL

-1624 QHAIQNIEGFAKGS
+1624 QHAIQNIEGFARGGEYDIVWNAAVRTIEKKYENELAKLEKIANEAWKKEEPLQKAYIELFDKGLKDS
-1638 GKKGEGYRLSHGEA
+1638 PEAQRLLKEREPYSKKGWEARNKIRNIKWAIEDEKNAITDKDMYEAYQKIHGEV

-1662 LDDAARTHPY
+1662 LDDAAGTHPY
-1672 ETFDVNP
+1672 ETFDINP
-1679 NETFVSREGGVS
+1679 NETFVSREGGIS

-1776 LRKSTMQEADDKRIY
+1776 LRKSTMQEADNKRIY

-1859 SVQGSVAKPVEHS
+1859 SVQGSAAKSPIEHS
-1872 LDNAVRSSGD
+1872 LDNNVRSSGD

-1916 PNVEKELD
+1916 PDVEKELD

-2002 FFIDIAQDG
+2002 FFIDIAEDG

-2027 VKESALEELAGAG
+2027 VRQSALEELAGVG

-2071 AEYNA
+2071 AELNK
-2076 LKKEMRGIYNVINNG
+2076 LKKAAQSGDKM
-2091 KESTNVYKELQK
+2091 
-2103 IDEAIKLD
+2103 
-2111 LGSNKKGGGVHIQ
+2111 
-2124 KHLDPDAKG
+2124 
-2133 AVSQQ
+2133 AV
-2138 EVMNMGENMREY
+2138 
-2150 LKKYKEPFRDKDGG
+2150 
-2164 KIYEWQ
+2164 
-2170 DKDGVR
+2170 
-2176 FRVAVYDKFKK
+2176 
-2187 SAGAGSTTRITTTD
+2187 
-2201 ARENIITFYSD
+2201 
-2212 RNINAR
+2212 
-2218 MEFLNPK
+2218 
-2225 VRVEAKFEDFRA
+2225 AKFEEFKA

>member
-11 SLIKELEGAGFSPQS
+11 SLIKELEVAGFSPQS

-57 LDGKTKEAL
+57 LDGKIREAL

-74 EAKNAQ
+74 EARNAQ
-80 KFEEFGSKK
+80 KFEEFGAKK

-139 PRIKNV
+139 SKIKNV

-194 FGKKTLYFAG
+194 FSKKTLYFAG

-218 KNDEETLKNIGYGAA
+218 KNDEETLKNIGAGAV

-275 FLGGERAPINTSEI
+275 FLNGGNSASKDVSSGNGSLEYPNTQSIAVTIVRGVLKNEPLSTREQVLKEILSGEEKSSVIKPEKYKSILTGINEYKSYQNRLKHFHDNPNEVKNADLVFDQMQDDFMKANGGNTKKYYDAAPLFGRELKT
-289 TTRKDESLLHAERSQ
+289 AETMS
-304 RDYAT
+304 A
-309 KGSPAQIMTAR
+309 K

-344 RQKSEF
+344 KEKSEF

-374 YGEKIQ
+374 YGERIQ

-402 AINEYQKQ
+402 AISEYQKQ
-410 GMSASATRE
+410 GMSPSAIRE

-430 EINYT
+430 EIDYT

-458 KDIAAQAYTP
+458 KDIAAYFYTP
-468 EIYAT
+468 EQYFA
-473 RLKQRGF
+473 RLKSKGYG
-480 SDESVQAFTQAY
+480 DEQATEFTRTYVQ
-492 ASKDIDIAKE
+492 KDINIAKE

-512 ESRVQREVADE
+512 ERRVQREVADE
-523 INSENRISI
+523 INAK
-532 NKNGA
+532 NKV
-537 YRQHPILRP
+537 
-546 DEPSIGQGSLKGNL
+546 
-560 INETTKQEDL
+560 EDVGL
-570 SSLRAKIE
+570 AVR
-578 QENNI
+578 
-583 VPIKEFGTNYAEFYH
+583 
-598 DGKGAID
+598 DGEAID
-605 KLLTEREGQVAGAF
+605 KPEIYEGNSIMDFSSKIDDNFLRENATELEPSGNLFDFLAKTKNNPSRDKILNHFADKAGEGDSRLLEHRMAYLNYIMPTIKEPLIKIFRSDGRISNIKPFIFTDANSKTKNVNFLSIVTDKEGN
-619 YRKELGDIDLV
+619 IDFITAYALKDKSQLRSEIKKGIKV
-630 WGNENFGLAHILK
+630 EVRRGLARTFDPHSRI
-643 RRSEQ
+643 Q
-648 WGEEKAIKFLSH
+648 
-660 LDENIKNGDISQ
+660 
-672 AQNKRVA
+672 VP
-679 IKTNK
+679 
-684 TTIILDNM
+684 
-692 GENKFVL
+692 
-699 SAYRD
+699 
-704 RSNAKSENAKF
+704 NA
-715 VQSSD
+715 
-720 IISKDVEANAKDS
+720 
-733 SVLLPTDDHI
+733 
-743 ISKSGETSS
+743 
-752 VSSDAFTKGDNLPLT
+752 TK
-767 AEVKG
+767 
-772 DVANLSA
+772 
-779 YSDEFKGELTSSHPP
+779 
-794 LSNENIIPQ
+794 NIIP
-803 IGRETDTFT
+803 
-812 DPSFK
+812 
-817 VASDNLATNSNKNII
+817 
-832 SQKGNLINE
+832 QKGNLINE

-846 ALPNGVSSIG
+846 ALPNGVSGIG
-856 DNASRA
+856 DNASGA
-862 RGRQGGDEEIL
+862 GGRQGGDEEIL
-873 RQSGRNTAD
+873 RQSGRNTSS
-882 ASEEKWTAKSDRQM
+882 ASQTKQTAQSDEQM
-896 EQRPAFKRDGD
+896 EQRPAFKTDGD
-907 ADAAAASKQMVEK
+907 TDATASSKQMVEE

-1025 KDSNKIIHANSRK
+1025 KDSNKIIHANRRRMSSDEIK
-1038 MNASEKKERAS
+1038 ADGK
-1049 EDALHSHTD
+1049 DAHIPLHTD
-1058 TKPAGALKLE
+1058 TMPAGATGAN
-1068 QDARL
+1068 ARSS
-1073 ARNSEIIPQK
+1073 ADESIIPQK
-1083 DKNTKTINA
+1083 EINAKTINA

-1134 IAARKMTPQLYNK
+1134 IAARKITPQLYNK
-1147 ILGVANKMP
+1147 ILGAAKKMP

-1165 LGKLYQNA
+1165 LGKLYANG

-1199 MLENGADEVEIWQ
+1199 MLEKGADEVEIWQ

-1238 FKSGGWLGELLEHEG
+1238 FKSGGRLSELLEHEE

-1260 LKDVSVKKIG
+1260 LKDIKIKKIS
-1270 NDIPEGAALSVKDT
+1270 DEG
-1284 AQKEKRG
+1284 
-1291 IYNVTYNDKTATLV
+1291 
-1305 RQDLKN
+1305 
-1311 IDDALMFEKG
+1311 
-1321 SSKKGGA
+1321 
-1328 IHIKKHLEPEAQG
+1328 
-1341 AITQSELL
+1341 
-1349 NIGKNIRE
+1349 
-1357 YLQKYKEPFID
+1357 
-1368 EHGGRIYEWA
+1368 
-1378 NKEGEKF
+1378 GEKLG
-1385 RVVVYEKTDGISAS
+1385 Y
-1399 HPETIISFYSNR
+1399 
-1411 NLKKPME
+1411 
-1418 FRNPEVKYDVNLRQW
+1418 YD
-1433 HKDSAPIT
+1433 
-1441 KNADGSPKV
+1441 
-1450 FYHGSKVK
+1450 
-1458 SITEFKDKFD
+1458 
-1468 KTGVGFWF
+1468 
-1476 SPNKNTADEY
+1476 PNKKEIA
-1486 GDTLSVYLKAKKI
+1486 I
-1499 MDFAEPTKKD
+1499 
-1509 MEVLKLIQEK
+1509 
-1519 MFWSGHIKLRETN
+1519 N
-1532 NEPLFRVM
+1532 N
-1540 LDIFRKNG
+1540 I
-1548 VELKQLLKERGYD
+1548 
-1561 GIRVNKDM
+1561 
-1569 FVVFDSAQIKHVKN
+1569 
-1583 NGNFSDSP
+1583 
-1591 NIYKSG
+1591 
-1597 KEGYYS
+1597 
-1603 PAKNEIGL
+1603 
-1611 SDLGDKSTLMHEV
+1611 GDKSTLMHEV
-1624 QHAIQNIEGFAKGS
+1624 QHAIQDIEGFARGGEYDIVWNAAVRTIEKKYENELAKLEKIANEAWKKEEPLQKAYIELFDKGLKDS
-1638 GKKGEGYRLSHGEA
+1638 PEAQRLLKEREPYSKKGWEARNKIRNIKWAIEDEKNAITDKDMYEAYQKIHGEV

-1662 LDDAARTHPY
+1662 LDDAAGTHPY
-1672 ETFDVNP
+1672 ETFDINP
-1679 NETFVSREGGVS
+1679 NETFVSREDGIS

-1733 GEADYVINGERKS
+1733 GEADYVVNGERKS

-1761 NGWVSKQEYLNMGQM
+1761 NGWVSKQEYLDMGQM

-1859 SVQGSVAKPVEHS
+1859 SVQGSAAKSP
-1872 LDNAVRSSGD
+1872 
-1882 IKSLEHSSDGKDIIP
+1882 IEHSSDGKGIIP

-1945 SKINAKEITT
+1945 SKINAKDITT

-2002 FFIDIAQDG
+2002 FFIDIAEDG

-2027 VKESALEELAGAG
+2027 VKESVLEELAGVG

-2071 AEYNA
+2071 AELNK
-2076 LKKEMRGIYNVINNG
+2076 LKKAAQSG
-2091 KESTNVYKELQK
+2091 
-2103 IDEAIKLD
+2103 
-2111 LGSNKKGGGVHIQ
+2111 
-2124 KHLDPDAKG
+2124 
-2133 AVSQQ
+2133 
-2138 EVMNMGENMREY
+2138 
-2150 LKKYKEPFRDKDGG
+2150 DK
-2164 KIYEWQ
+2164 
-2170 DKDGVR
+2170 
-2176 FRVAVYDKFKK
+2176 VAV
-2187 SAGAGSTTRITTTD
+2187 
-2201 ARENIITFYSD
+2201 
-2212 RNINAR
+2212 
-2218 MEFLNPK
+2218 
-2225 VRVEAKFEDFRA
+2225 AKFEEFKA

>member
-1 MPTTR
+1 MMPTTR

-57 LDGKTKEAL
+57 LDGKIREAL

-80 KFEEFGSKK
+80 KFEEFGAKK
-89 HGFALGAA
+89 HGWTLGAA
-97 KTVTGIANTVE
+97 KTLTGIANTVE

-139 PRIKNV
+139 SKIKNV

-158 TSWGSRLS
+158 TSWGSRLA
-166 EIGTELVGD
+166 EIGTEMVGD

-218 KNDEETLKNIGYGAA
+218 KNDKETLENIGYGAV
-233 GGALLGHAI
+233 GGAFLGHAI
-242 DQGIQGISKLIAKRQ
+242 DKGIQGISKLIAKRQ
-257 ASKMANEADA
+257 ASRMANEANA

-275 FLGGERAPINTSEI
+275 FLDGSNNASGDVSSGNGSLEYPNTQSIAVTIVRGVLKNEPLSTREQVLKEILSGEEKSSVIKPEKYKSILTGINEYKSYQNRLKHFHDNPDEVKNADLVFDQMQDSFIKANSGDTKKYYDAAPLFGRELKI
-289 TTRKDESLLHAERSQ
+289 
-304 RDYAT
+304 
-309 KGSPAQIMTAR
+309 AQTMTAK
-320 EFATKEVGLDE
+320 EFATKELGLDE

-344 RQKSEF
+344 KEKSEF

-410 GMSASATRE
+410 GMSASAIRE

-430 EINYT
+430 EIDYT

-448 AGQGIFYALE
+448 TGQGIFYALE
-458 KDIAAQAYTP
+458 KDIAAYIYTP
-468 EIYAT
+468 EQYFA
-473 RLKQRGF
+473 RLKSKGYG
-480 SDESVQAFTQAY
+480 DEQATEFTRTYVQ
-492 ASKDIDIAKE
+492 KDIDIAKE
-502 YVNEKVADAY
+502 YVNEKVANAY

-523 INSENRISI
+523 INAKNRISI
-532 NKNGA
+532 NKDGA
-537 YRQHPILRP
+537 YSGHPMLRP
-546 DEPSIGQGSLKGNL
+546 DEPSIGQG
-560 INETTKQEDL
+560 DL
-570 SSLRAKIE
+570 
-578 QENNI
+578 
-583 VPIKEFGTNYAEFYH
+583 
-598 DGKGAID
+598 
-605 KLLTEREGQVAGAF
+605 
-619 YRKELGDIDLV
+619 
-630 WGNENFGLAHILK
+630 
-643 RRSEQ
+643 
-648 WGEEKAIKFLSH
+648 
-660 LDENIKNGDISQ
+660 
-672 AQNKRVA
+672 
-679 IKTNK
+679 
-684 TTIILDNM
+684 
-692 GENKFVL
+692 
-699 SAYRD
+699 
-704 RSNAKSENAKF
+704 
-715 VQSSD
+715 
-720 IISKDVEANAKDS
+720 
-733 SVLLPTDDHI
+733 
-743 ISKSGETSS
+743 
-752 VSSDAFTKGDNLPLT
+752 
-767 AEVKG
+767 
-772 DVANLSA
+772 
-779 YSDEFKGELTSSHPP
+779 
-794 LSNENIIPQ
+794 
-803 IGRETDTFT
+803 
-812 DPSFK
+812 
-817 VASDNLATNSNKNII
+817 
-832 SQKGNLINE
+832 KGNLINE

-862 RGRQGGDEEIL
+862 GGRQRSDEEIL

-896 EQRPAFKRDGD
+896 EQRPAFKGDGD
-907 ADAAAASKQMVEK
+907 TDATASSKQMVEK

-948 FELSKELQGK
+948 FELSKELQSK

-990 DYVLDEPNTIKAG
+990 DYVIDEPNTIKAG

-1025 KDSNKIIHANSRK
+1025 KDSNKIIHANRRRMSSDEIK
-1038 MNASEKKERAS
+1038 ADGK
-1049 EDALHSHTD
+1049 DAHIPLHTD
-1058 TKPAGALKLE
+1058 TMPAGATGAN
-1068 QDARL
+1068 ARSS
-1073 ARNSEIIPQK
+1073 ADESIIPQK
-1083 DKNTKTINA
+1083 EINAKTINA

-1122 FIAGLA
+1122 FLAGLA

-1147 ILGVANKMP
+1147 ILGVAKKMP

-1165 LGKLYQNA
+1165 LGKLYANG

-1185 AITANVGKLDQAKA
+1185 AITANVGKLGQAKA
-1199 MLENGADEVEIWQ
+1199 MLEKGANEVEIWQ

-1221 GAWKFEIGDSK
+1221 EAWKFEIGDSK

-1238 FKSGGWLGELLEHEG
+1238 FKSGGKLGELLEHEE

-1260 LKDVSVKKIG
+1260 LKDISVKKI
-1270 NDIPEGAALSVKDT
+1270 NDEG
-1284 AQKEKRG
+1284 
-1291 IYNVTYNDKTATLV
+1291 
-1305 RQDLKN
+1305 
-1311 IDDALMFEKG
+1311 
-1321 SSKKGGA
+1321 
-1328 IHIKKHLEPEAQG
+1328 
-1341 AITQSELL
+1341 
-1349 NIGKNIRE
+1349 
-1357 YLQKYKEPFID
+1357 
-1368 EHGGRIYEWA
+1368 
-1378 NKEGEKF
+1378 GEKLG
-1385 RVVVYEKTDGISAS
+1385 Y
-1399 HPETIISFYSNR
+1399 
-1411 NLKKPME
+1411 
-1418 FRNPEVKYDVNLRQW
+1418 YD
-1433 HKDSAPIT
+1433 
-1441 KNADGSPKV
+1441 
-1450 FYHGSKVK
+1450 
-1458 SITEFKDKFD
+1458 
-1468 KTGVGFWF
+1468 
-1476 SPNKNTADEY
+1476 PNKKEIA
-1486 GDTLSVYLKAKKI
+1486 I
-1499 MDFAEPTKKD
+1499 
-1509 MEVLKLIQEK
+1509 
-1519 MFWSGHIKLRETN
+1519 N
-1532 NEPLFRVM
+1532 N
-1540 LDIFRKNG
+1540 I
-1548 VELKQLLKERGYD
+1548 
-1561 GIRVNKDM
+1561 
-1569 FVVFDSAQIKHVKN
+1569 
-1583 NGNFSDSP
+1583 
-1591 NIYKSG
+1591 
-1597 KEGYYS
+1597 
-1603 PAKNEIGL
+1603 
-1611 SDLGDKSTLMHEV
+1611 GDKSTLMHEV
-1624 QHAIQNIEGFAKGS
+1624 QHAIQEIEGFAKGS
-1638 GKKGEGYRLSHGEA
+1638 GAKGENYRLSHGEA

-1662 LDDAARTHPY
+1662 LGDKFRAKIVKDNNPVGDDYHAWIRGENDIKTFKQAYDDDGGGDLAPDFTEAMAKKAIDSGEITVYSSRPIKAGSFVTPSKMEAKSYAGSGEIYEEKLNLNDVSWLDALQGQVTRNKDIHPY

-1679 NETFVSREGGVS
+1679 NETIVSKDGMINLSHELEKKYILKDGSINEAAVRKEAEPFIEKEYSLENFKAEFPNGKVDTPVGEVDVSVSQFYKLGHKGRDEYFGLIKPTLERPAFVVDFEDSTFFFKPFRDKDGVVKFASVIKERDSGLDVVSNYPMKNRKFELITREGKIRYVQG
-1691 FSVKDALQKERRGVY
+1691 SVV
-1706 NVAFNEKKSTII
+1706 I
-1718 RKDLDAIDEI
+1718 RPLEHSLD
-1728 IKFEK
+1728 
-1733 GEADYVINGERKS
+1733 N
-1746 GYGALHIKKHLDTQN
+1746 T
-1761 NGWVSKQEYLNMGQM
+1761 
-1776 LRKSTMQEADDKRIY
+1776 
-1791 TYFNDDGVRFR
+1791 
-1802 VVVGTGKNKERIISF
+1802 
-1817 YSNRKPLKAGL
+1817 
-1828 SYDSQNYNGNLPLNG
+1828 
-1843 DKVGIDND
+1843 
-1851 SLTYNYAD
+1851 
-1859 SVQGSVAKPVEHS
+1859 VQGSVAKSPIEHS
-1872 LDNAVRSSGD
+1872 LDG
-1882 IKSLEHSSDGKDIIP
+1882 EGIIP

-2002 FFIDIAQDG
+2002 FFIDIAEDG

-2027 VKESALEELAGAG
+2027 VRQSALEELAGVG

-2071 AEYNA
+2071 AELNK
-2076 LKKEMRGIYNVINNG
+2076 LKKAAQSG
-2091 KESTNVYKELQK
+2091 
-2103 IDEAIKLD
+2103 
-2111 LGSNKKGGGVHIQ
+2111 
-2124 KHLDPDAKG
+2124 
-2133 AVSQQ
+2133 
-2138 EVMNMGENMREY
+2138 
-2150 LKKYKEPFRDKDGG
+2150 DKM
-2164 KIYEWQ
+2164 
-2170 DKDGVR
+2170 
-2176 FRVAVYDKFKK
+2176 A
-2187 SAGAGSTTRITTTD
+2187 
-2201 ARENIITFYSD
+2201 
-2212 RNINAR
+2212 
-2218 MEFLNPK
+2218 M
-2225 VRVEAKFEDFRA
+2225 AKFEDFRA